1 MALTMII
8 CEIKK
13 KRKIKLLKPGMV
25 TIFAVFVLH

>member
-13 KRKIKLLKPGMV
+13 TRKIKLLKPGMF